1 MSKNEKIIFLF
12 SLAGLVFYFFYLV
25 LAPSKEDFLNFLTGA
40 TTRDIFVNVHFF
52 FAAIVCFII
61 SMIQSLFLIRDKD
74 YYKKIYF
81 RKKVLL
87 WVPTVIFLIITWF
100 NFSINFAIYK

>member
-12 SLAGLVFYFFYLV
+12 SLGGLIFYFLYLV
-25 LAPSKEDFLNFLTGA
+25 LAPSKEEFLNFLIG
-40 TTRDIFVNVHFF
+40 TTTKNIFLNVHFF
-52 FAAIVCFII
+52 FAAIICFII

-74 YYKKIYF
+74 YYKKIHF
-81 RKKVLL
+81 RKKALL
-87 WVPTVIFLIITWF
+87 WIPTVIFLIITWS